1 MCKPSVDEAGR
12 AARPPA
18 TRVTRPISPGDLER
32 RFRARKLP
40 PVVLIVVSLA
50 LWVLIG
56 FSCHAVVKAL
66 G

>member
-1 MCKPSVDEAGR
+1 MGKSSVDEAGR
-12 AARPPA
+12 AARPRA
-18 TRVTRPISPGDLER
+18 VRVTRPISPRDLER
-32 RFRARKLP
+32 RLRDRKLP
-40 PVVLIVVSLA
+40 PIVLIVASLA

>member
-1 MCKPSVDEAGR
+1 MGKSSADDAGR
-12 AARPPA
+12 AARP
-18 TRVTRPISPGDLER
+18 RVTRPITPRDLQR
-32 RFRARKLP
+32 RFRDRKLP
-40 PVVLIVVSLA
+40 PVVLIVASLA

>member
-1 MCKPSVDEAGR
+1 MRKPSVDEAGR
-12 AARPPA
+12 AARPRA
-18 TRVTRPISPGDLER
+18 TRVTPPISPRDLER

-40 PVVLIVVSLA
+40 PVVLIVISLA

>member
-1 MCKPSVDEAGR
+1 MGKPSVDEVGR
-12 AARPPA
+12 VARPRAP
-18 TRVTRPISPGDLER
+18 RVTPSISPRDLER